1 MNEFWNEQVTEASWE
16 RLQELSKEIDFVL
29 IGGWAAY
36 LWTGKHKSKDID
48 IIVDYETLAALQNK
62 YRLEKNERL
71 HKYEIKLEKFDVD
84 IYVPF
89 FSELT
94 LPLNVIMK
102 DYTTK
107 VQNIKTIKPEVLLIL
122 KQGAEIARRNS
133 IKGIKDSID
142 ILTLLIYAPVDL
154 KNYIML
160 LKKYKLEDYKK
171 ELVAVIANFSD
182 SDIKY
187 LGMDFRGFKKWKKK
201 KIEEIR
207 RL

>member
-1 MNEFWNEQVTEASWE
+1 MNEFWNELVTQASWE

-48 IIVDYETLAALQNK
+48 IIVDYETLAKLQQN

-71 HKYEIKLEKFDVD
+71 HKYEIKLEKFDID

-94 LPLNVIMK
+94 LPVNDIMK
-102 DYTTK
+102 DHTTK
-107 VQNIKTIKPEVLLIL
+107 VQNIKTIKPEALLIL

-133 IKGIKDSID
+133 
-142 ILTLLIYAPVDL
+142 V
-154 KNYIML
+154 
-160 LKKYKLEDYKK
+160 K
-171 ELVAVIANFSD
+171 E
-182 SDIKY
+182 
-187 LGMDFRGFKKWKKK
+187 
-201 KIEEIR
+201 
-207 RL
+207 

>member
-1 MNEFWNEQVTEASWE
+1 MNEFWNELVTQASWE
-16 RLQELSKEIDFVL
+16 KLQKLSKEIDFVL

-48 IIVDYETLAALQNK
+48 IIVDYETLAKLQQN

-71 HKYEIKLEKFDVD
+71 HKYEIKFEKFDID

-94 LPLNVIMK
+94 LPLNEVMK
-102 DYTTK
+102 DHTTK

-142 ILTLLIYAPVDL
+142 ILTLLIYAPVEL
-154 KNYIML
+154 KNYISL
-160 LKKYKLEDYKK
+160 LKKYKLADYKK
-171 ELVAVIANFSD
+171 ELAGIISNFSD
-182 SDIKY
+182 DDIKY
-187 LGMDFRGFKKWKKK
+187 LGMDFQEFKKWKRKK
-201 KIEEIR
+201 MEEIR
-207 RL
+207 QL